1 MSFVTVEIPFPGVDC
16 WYFQWPKTS
25 AAENVFGAKGAMQ
38 LEKAAFFGDEK
49 SERLF
54 NVEKDP
60 GFLSGVAR
68 AYTRAYFSRLNE
80 GHRETAVRA
89 RASTARLADDRTVE
103 VEVFAAD
110 LEARAASI
118 RWWPTGA
125 DPRGLLGELMPAVAE
140 DGHDGFIDT
149 KLPRKLYRDLEA
161 LYTSAFR
168 NRLKEQAE

>member
-1 MSFVTVEIPFPGVDC
+1 MSFVTVAIPFPGVDC
-16 WYFQWPKTS
+16 WNFQWPKSS

-38 LEKAAFFGDEK
+38 LKKAELLGDEK
-49 SERLF
+49 AERLL

-60 GFLSGVAR
+60 EFLSGVVR

-80 GHRETAVRA
+80 GRRETAVRA
-89 RASTARLADDRTVE
+89 RASAARLVDDHTVE

-110 LEARAASI
+110 LEVRAASI

-140 DGHDGFIDT
+140 DGHDGFIDG

-168 NRLKEQAE
+168 NRLKELAE